1 MFSTTLW
8 CNVRILIFHF
18 FQWCLR
24 RPFFSFWKVG
34 IHIDMNL
41 NTLEFLWYKLVFI
54 YNKRFEGGPRAR
66 KLETNMFVADRD
78 KGCIFCFF
86 LVDIELIFL
95 RRIAINYRSCGVIRH
110 LFC

>member
-1 MFSTTLW
+1 MYCHSGLTIVHNEEACKFSTTLW

-54 YNKRFEGGPRAR
+54 YNKRFEGGPVL
-66 KLETNMFVADRD
+66 LEHVN
-78 KGCIFCFF
+78 
-86 LVDIELIFL
+86 
-95 RRIAINYRSCGVIRH
+95 
-110 LFC
+110 